1 MNETIFEL
9 LFILIKGMSVVAVFA
24 YLLGMQTDLFKR
36 LISRRAKIKTKLIL
50 GIFFGLL
57 SLIGTY
63 LGVHILDAYANIRAI
78 GAIVGGVIGG
88 PTVGIVA
95 GFIGGLHRYL
105 LGGFTAF
112 ACGLATFLYGII
124 GGVIYYYRPLNKIT
138 LKESFIL
145 GILVIIFEMILVLLF
160 SRPYSLAYEL
170 VTIITIP
177 MALSNALGIVLF
189 VSILH
194 NSIKKEEQLKAIQS
208 YKALKIANKTL
219 TYLQHGLDY
228 DSAQETAKIILAET
242 EVAAVSITDQEMVL
256 AHCGLSEDHHQSG
269 QKILTTATKEA
280 LINKKLVIVT
290 EQDEIG
296 CPVES
301 CSLQSAVIAPLNRG
315 EEVIGALKLYKAAP
329 EKISNLD
336 IELARGI
343 AELLSNQLHIS
354 SLEKE
359 AQLTTEAELKALQAQ
374 IHPHFLFNT
383 LNTIISFCRTDPE
396 QAKELLLKLSNFF
409 RKTLKQSSKLVT
421 LKQELEDTLD
431 YITIEKARFGSR
443 LKILTNISDEL
454 FCYKLPSFT
463 LQPIVENALKH
474 GISSQ
479 AGIGKIKIEALK
491 DKEELII
498 KVSDNGVGIS
508 EAKLEQLLQMNQQ
521 NIDSGI
527 GLNNVNQRLKK
538 IYGSEYGLAI
548 ESEVDEGT
556 TVSIK
561 LPLCKGKG
569 LLNDEIKN
577 SNC

>member
-1 MNETIFEL
+1 MDKTIFEL

-24 YLLGMQTDLFKR
+24 YLLGMQTDIFNQLV
-36 LISRRAKIKTKLIL
+36 SRKAKVKTKLIL
-50 GIFFGLL
+50 GVFFGLL

-78 GAIVGGVIGG
+78 GAIVGGLIGG
-88 PTVGIVA
+88 PTVGIIA
-95 GFIGGLHRYL
+95 GLIGGLHRYL

-124 GGVIYYYRPLNKIT
+124 GGSIYYHRPLSKIT
-138 LKESFIL
+138 LKESFLL
-145 GILVIIFEMILVLLF
+145 GILVIIFEMFLVLLF
-160 SRPYSLAYEL
+160 SRPYALAYQL
-170 VTIITIP
+170 VKIISIP
-177 MALSNALGIVLF
+177 MALSNALGIALF
-189 VSILH
+189 ISILH
-194 NSIKKEEQLKAIQS
+194 NASKKEKELKAIQA

-219 TYLQHGLDY
+219 NYLRDGLNY
-228 DSAQETAKIILAET
+228 NSAQETAKIILAET
-242 EVAAVSITDQEMVL
+242 EVAAVSIADKEIVL
-256 AHCGLSEDHHQSG
+256 AHCGLSEDHHHSG
-269 QKILTTATKEA
+269 QEILTTATKEA
-280 LINKKLVIVT
+280 IANGKLAIVT

-296 CPVES
+296 CPIEG
-301 CSLQSAVIAPLNRG
+301 CSLQSAVIAPLKRK
-315 EEVIGALKLYKAAP
+315 EEVIGALKLYKTDT
-329 EKISNLD
+329 EEISNLD
-336 IELARGI
+336 IELARGV

-359 AQLTTEAELKALQAQ
+359 AQLATEAELKALQAQ

-383 LNTIISFCRTDPE
+383 LNTISSFCRTDPE
-396 QAKELLLKLSNFF
+396 QARDLLLKLANFF
-409 RKTLKQSSKLVT
+409 RKTLKQNSKLVT

-431 YITIEKARFGSR
+431 YIAIEKARFGDR
-443 LKILTNISDEL
+443 LKLITDIPEVLH
-454 FCYKLPSFT
+454 CYELPSFT
-463 LQPIVENALKH
+463 LQPVVENALKH

-479 AGIGKIKIEALK
+479 AGTGKIKIEALK

-508 EAKLEQLLQMNQQ
+508 AAKLEQLLQTNQQ

-538 IYGSEYGLAI
+538 IYGSVYGLAI

-556 TVSIK
+556 SVTIK
-561 LPLCKGKG
+561 LPLCKGEG
-569 LLNDEIKN
+569 LLNNEIKN